1 MRQKL
6 TNKLNK
12 YIEYDPNA
20 KGYRYIVDGEGK
32 SSVTTVIGTYKN
44 TKAFEARKRNK
55 CLDALKTILLKENK
69 PLDEI
74 NSLIEQ
80 AKKHGEELEKYEMTI
95 GSDLHEFI
103 ELYLKG
109 KKLIFSTKEPLKTM
123 QHKFVEWWD
132 KQKFIVKELEFPMY
146 SSKYDRAGCLD
157 IIVTKEKW
165 NGELALMDFKTSVD
179 FFSDQPV
186 QLFTYKNFLEESTD
200 LKIQR
205 VAIVNIP
212 KDKGKPISLMPLSLK
227 YEKRYFKAFT
237 SAMYLEKIDKFFNDQ
252 KKKFK
257 KENKRNV

>member
-80 AKKHGEELEKYEMTI
+80 AKKDGEELEKYEMTI

-132 KQKFIVKELEFPMY
+132 KQKFIVKERQVIDEPRTLE
-146 SSKYDRAGCLD
+146 SLGQELGLSK
-157 IIVTKEKW
+157 E
-165 NGELALMDFKTSVD
+165 
-179 FFSDQPV
+179 
-186 QLFTYKNFLEESTD
+186 
-200 LKIQR
+200 R
-205 VAIVNIP
+205 VRQIEAA
-212 KDKGKPISLMPLSLK
+212 
-227 YEKRYFKAFT
+227 AFT
-237 SAMYLEKIDKFFNDQ
+237 KMRRFLDKNAREVHNFWSTSPEGFIY
-252 KKKFK
+252 
-257 KENKRNV
+257 

>member
-80 AKKHGEELEKYEMTI
+80 AKKDGEELEKYEMTI
-95 GSDLHEFI
+95 VLIYMNLLNFI
-103 ELYLKG
+103 
-109 KKLIFSTKEPLKTM
+109 
-123 QHKFVEWWD
+123 
-132 KQKFIVKELEFPMY
+132 
-146 SSKYDRAGCLD
+146 
-157 IIVTKEKW
+157 
-165 NGELALMDFKTSVD
+165 
-179 FFSDQPV
+179 
-186 QLFTYKNFLEESTD
+186 
-200 LKIQR
+200 
-205 VAIVNIP
+205 
-212 KDKGKPISLMPLSLK
+212 
-227 YEKRYFKAFT
+227 
-237 SAMYLEKIDKFFNDQ
+237 
-252 KKKFK
+252 
-257 KENKRNV
+257 